1 MSHQGTWT
9 DSELSLVAAYQFSP
23 ECSDLGY
30 AFTRRGRFIGCVRA
44 IVETVAGGV
53 CRNASGSILAP
64 EHVFIVTSSVA
75 ELEAQLV
82 GHVHALRKSVTEP
95 IICYA
100 NQRVLALGH
109 SRFIF
114 AFIASDWVFI
124 IPVVTIGDAT
134 APITCI
140 HTPEACL

>member
-1 MSHQGTWT
+1 M
-9 DSELSLVAAYQFSP
+9 
-23 ECSDLGY
+23 GY

-44 IVETVAGGV
+44 VVEAVAGRV

-75 ELEAQLV
+75 ELGAQLV

-95 IICYA
+95 IIFYA

-109 SRFIF
+109 SRLIAIF
-114 AFIASDWVFI
+114 ASDWIFI
-124 IPVVTIGDAT
+124 VPVVTISDAIT
-134 APITCI
+134 PIGSLI
-140 HTPEACL
+140 HTSEAQERD